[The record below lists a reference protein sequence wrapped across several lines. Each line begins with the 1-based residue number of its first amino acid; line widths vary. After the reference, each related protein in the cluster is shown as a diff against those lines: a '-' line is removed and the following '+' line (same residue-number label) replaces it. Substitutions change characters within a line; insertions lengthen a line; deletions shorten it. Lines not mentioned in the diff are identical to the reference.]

1 MTATKT
7 KILEAAAL
15 MNKLYQIEDEG
26 EELEQAYREYVAAM
40 DQLDRD
46 DIGMVLVAESLM
58 NGKAY
63 SMVSDD
69 PDSIR
74 RTAALALEMGA
85 TVKYGEGLLV
95 EIMDELDP
103 TMTSITI
110 WPPDAA

>member
-1 MTATKT
+1 MTMTATNQ

-15 MNKLYQIEDEG
+15 SNQLEQMEDES
-26 EELEQAYREYVAAM
+26 EELERVYGEYNAVFS
-40 DQLDRD
+40 QLSRD
-46 DIGMVLVAESLM
+46 DIGTMMMAKSLL
-58 NGKAY
+58 NGKPY
-63 SMVSDD
+63 SLVSDNT
-69 PDSIR
+69 DSIR

-110 WPPDAA
+110 W